1 MLNYFI
7 NWKELKVSDRSKENH
22 INLVNWFLTNS
33 DKVIVALSGGVDS
46 AVVALAAKEAL
57 GKNAMAITANYKTLS
72 KEEISTA
79 KKIAAE
85 ILINHKIIEYNELDN
100 SEFVKN
106 DKLRCY
112 HCRTQLAQHLILA
125 AEKYEIDTIVD
136 GTNMDDLGEYRPGI
150 KALRENGIRSPLVE
164 LGIGK
169 NEIRSIARHFGLS
182 INDKPSN
189 ACLASRIPRGVEVTF
204 EKLRKIEESEIL
216 IKKIFNVR
224 QVRVRD
230 HGEIARIE
238 VERNELT
245 KLFDI
250 DKLALLDIQLKNIGY
265 RFVSIDISGYRSGN
279 LVIVE

>member
-1 MLNYFI
+1 MSN
-7 NWKELKVSDRSKENH
+7 KSTESHTK
-22 INLVNWFLTNS
+22 LVNWFLTNA

-57 GKNAMAITANYKTLS
+57 GDNAMAITANYKTLS

-85 ILINHKIIEYNELDN
+85 ILINHEIIEYNELEN

-106 DKLRCY
+106 NELRCY
-112 HCRTQLAQHLILA
+112 HCRAELAEHLILTA
-125 AEKYEIDTIVD
+125 MKHGIKTIVD
-136 GTNMDDLGEYRPGI
+136 GTNMDDLVEYRPGI

-164 LGIGK
+164 LGIDK
-169 NEIRSIARHFGLS
+169 YEIRSMARHSGLS
-182 INDKPSN
+182 IYDKPSN
-189 ACLASRIPRGVEVTF
+189 ACLASRIPKGIEVTF
-204 EKLRKIEESEIL
+204 EKLRKIEKSEIL
-216 IKKIFNVR
+216 VKKIFNVR

-250 DKLALLDIQLKNIGY
+250 DKLALLDIRLKALGF
-265 RFVSIDISGYRSGN
+265 RFVSIDVGGYRSGN
-279 LVIVE
+279 LVIAE

>member
-1 MLNYFI
+1 MSN
-7 NWKELKVSDRSKENH
+7 KSTESH
-22 INLVNWFLTNS
+22 IKLVNWFLTNA

-57 GKNAMAITANYKTLS
+57 GDNAMAITANYKTLS
-72 KEEISTA
+72 KEEISAA

-85 ILINHKIIEYNELDN
+85 ILINHEIIEYNELEN

-106 DKLRCY
+106 NELRCY
-112 HCRTQLAQHLILA
+112 HCRAELAEHLILVA
-125 AEKYEIDTIVD
+125 KKHGIKTIVD
-136 GTNMDDLGEYRPGI
+136 GTNTDDLVEYRPGI

-164 LGIGK
+164 LGVDK
-169 NEIRSIARHFGLS
+169 YEIRSMARHFGLS
-182 INDKPSN
+182 IYDKPSN
-189 ACLASRIPRGVEVTF
+189 ACLASRIPKGTEVTF
-204 EKLRKIEESEIL
+204 EKLRKIEKSEIL
-216 IKKIFNVR
+216 VKKIFNVK

-250 DKLALLDIQLKNIGY
+250 DKLAILDIRLKALGF
-265 RFVSIDISGYRSGN
+265 RFVSIDVSGYRSGK
-279 LVIVE
+279 LVIAE

>member
-7 NWKELKVSDRSKENH
+7 NWKELKVSNRSKENH
-22 INLVNWFLTNS
+22 INLVNWFLTNA

-57 GKNAMAITANYKTLS
+57 GKNSMAITANYKTLS

-125 AEKYEIDTIVD
+125 AEKYEIDT
-136 GTNMDDLGEYRPGI
+136 
-150 KALRENGIRSPLVE
+150 
-164 LGIGK
+164 
-169 NEIRSIARHFGLS
+169 
-182 INDKPSN
+182 
-189 ACLASRIPRGVEVTF
+189 
-204 EKLRKIEESEIL
+204 
-216 IKKIFNVR
+216 
-224 QVRVRD
+224 
-230 HGEIARIE
+230 
-238 VERNELT
+238 
-245 KLFDI
+245 
-250 DKLALLDIQLKNIGY
+250 
-265 RFVSIDISGYRSGN
+265 
-279 LVIVE
+279 

>member
-1 MLNYFI
+1 MSN
-7 NWKELKVSDRSKENH
+7 RSKENH
-22 INLVNWFLTNS
+22 INLVNWFLTNA

-57 GKNAMAITANYKTLS
+57 GKNAMAITANYRTLS
-72 KEEISTA
+72 KEEISAA

-85 ILINHKIIEYNELDN
+85 ILINHKIIEYNELEN

-112 HCRTQLAQHLILA
+112 HCRTELAQHLILA
-125 AEKYEIDTIVD
+125 AKKYGIDTIVD
-136 GTNMDDLGEYRPGI
+136 GTNMDDLGDYRPGI

-164 LGIGK
+164 LGIDK

-182 INDKPSN
+182 IYDKPSN

-216 IKKIFNVR
+216 VKKIFNVR